1 MSKWADRVKQR
12 GCLRIGHRGA
22 AALEPQN
29 TLRAFQRALDLGV
42 DAIEFDVR
50 WTADR
55 QLVIVHS
62 EDLAETTNGQG
73 KVCERSLAELRALD
87 AGQGERIPTLDE
99 TLELLKDKALMVVD
113 LKLAGHEEDVLQAI
127 MRHGVQDDVLICS
140 GTPASLR
147 RVREL
152 AQDVLTAISYPED
165 TGGASTKPYLSGVVS
180 VALAV
185 MRAALPWRI
194 HGMMAQ
200 AQADAAMLYHRLLTS
215 AVIQAIHGQGKLVG
229 AWTVDTADAIHRV
242 REMGVDSITS
252 NRPDLL

>member
-1 MSKWADRVKQR
+1 MSRWLDRVKER
-12 GCLRIGHRGA
+12 GCLHVGHRGA

-29 TLRAFQRALDLGV
+29 TLRSFQRALDLGV
-42 DAIEFDVR
+42 DAVEFDVR

-73 KVCERSLAELRALD
+73 LACECTLAELRQLD
-87 AGQGERIPTLDE
+87 AGEGERIPTLDE
-99 TLELLKDKALMVVD
+99 TLDLLKGKALMVVD
-113 LKLAGHEEDVLQAI
+113 LKLAGYEEDVIQAI
-127 MRHGVQDDVLICS
+127 RRHGLQEDVLICS
-140 GTPASLR
+140 LIPASLR
-147 RVREL
+147 LVREL
-152 AQDVLTAISYPED
+152 APDVLTAVSYPED

-180 VALAV
+180 LALAA
-185 MRAALPWRI
+185 MRATLPWRI

-200 AQADAAMLYHRLLTS
+200 AQAGAAMLYHRLMTP
-215 AVIQAIHGQGKLVG
+215 AVIHAVHGQGKLVG
-229 AWTVDTADAIHRV
+229 AWTVDTADGISRM